1 MRLIRD
7 DDAHLTGAPS
17 VDETL
22 WLLTLHFLIGLVLAA
37 VVWRRRSA
45 LVRGTPPTRD
55 PHPYE
60 IAYLQGGGRHA
71 IAASLAAL
79 RTDGAVDAHGDGRLT
94 AARPPSDAP
103 RTADH
108 PLDGAVFT
116 AIAEERAGTLA
127 ELTADTGV
135 SSALDGLRDGLIEQ
149 GLLIRLG
156 FRPGLWANRW
166 LLRGWVLAGFVYFFM
181 IDDAYDDFPK
191 ALIVFAP
198 LAVLSWAAIRLA
210 AGHGPTKEGERA
222 VAQVRSSSPHLD
234 PAQGASYDG
243 LAGPAVVMG
252 VALFGTA
259 ALMAFDEMF
268 AQTVGLGRY
277 LQLTGVAASSGGY
290 TGSACSSS
298 AIVCSSASCGGG
310 GSGGGHHHGCG
321 SGGGHHGCGG
331 GGGCGSSCGGGSSC
345 GSSCGGGS

>member
-1 MRLIRD
+1 M
-7 DDAHLTGAPS
+7 
-17 VDETL
+17 DETL
-22 WLLTLHFLIGLVLAA
+22 WLLALHFLVGLALVAVL
-37 VVWRRRSA
+37 WRQRSA

-79 RTDGAVDAHGDGRLT
+79 RVDGAVDAHGDGRMT
-94 AARPPSDAP
+94 AVPPPSGAS
-103 RTADH
+103 RTAGH
-108 PLDGAVFT
+108 PLDGAVFE
-116 AIAEERAGTLA
+116 AIAGGRAGTLA

-135 SSALDGLRDGLIEQ
+135 STALDELRDGLIEQ

-156 FRPGLWANRW
+156 MRPGLWAVRW
-166 LLRGWVLAGFVYFFM
+166 LLRAWVLAGFVYFFL
-181 IDDAYDDFPK
+181 IGDAFDGFPK

-198 LAVLSWAAIRLA
+198 LAALSGAAVGLA

-222 VAQVRSSSPHLD
+222 VAQARSAGPHLD
-234 PAQGASYDG
+234 PAQGASYAG
-243 LAGPAVVMG
+243 LPGPDVVMG

-277 LQLTGVAASSGGY
+277 LQLTGVAAASGGY
-290 TGSACSSS
+290 TGSACSAS
-298 AIVCSSASCGGG
+298 APVCSSASCGGG

-321 SGGGHHGCGG
+321 GGSGGGHHSCGG
-331 GGGCGSSCGGGSSC
+331 GGGCGSSCGGG